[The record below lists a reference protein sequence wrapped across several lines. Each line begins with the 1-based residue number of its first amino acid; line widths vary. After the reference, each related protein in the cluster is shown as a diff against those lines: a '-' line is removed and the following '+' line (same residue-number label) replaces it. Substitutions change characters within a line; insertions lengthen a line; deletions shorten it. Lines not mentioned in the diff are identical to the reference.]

1 MDTVLVDRKKFM
13 LACDEM
19 LGIGQMPWVYMGYK
33 LYEAGFMISDVQ
45 SLQFAYVYP
54 HPEFD
59 DEKSWKQYQPI
70 PVNWFAVHKFQQT
83 YGVDITIGDD

>member
-33 LYEAGFMISDVQ
+33 LDS
-45 SLQFAYVYP
+45 
-54 HPEFD
+54 
-59 DEKSWKQYQPI
+59 
-70 PVNWFAVHKFQQT
+70 
-83 YGVDITIGDD
+83 